1 MKKIVILGR
10 GRAGKSTTAKRL
22 SKITGI
28 PYIELDK
35 YFWKPGLVATP
46 IDEWRKIQ
54 QKLTAGDS
62 WIMDG
67 DLGKYDALEVRM
79 KAADTVIILNFPL
92 YICLYRAIRR
102 SKERS
107 DFWWWLISWRLLS
120 WPKLRRTM
128 DYYAKK
134 ADIKIFNTPDELEEF
149 VISIKKQSA

>member
-10 GRAGKSTTAKRL
+10 GGAGKSTTAKRL

-67 DLGKYDALEVRM
+67 DLGKYDAFEVRM

-107 DFWWWLISWRLLS
+107 DFWWWLISSRLLS

>member
-10 GRAGKSTTAKRL
+10 GGAGKSTTAKRL

-28 PYIELDK
+28 PQIELDK
-35 YFWKPGLVATP
+35 YSWKPGLVATP

>member
-10 GRAGKSTTAKRL
+10 GGAGKSTTAKRL

-67 DLGKYDALEVRM
+67 DLGKYDAFEVRM

-134 ADIKIFNTPDELEEF
+134 ADIKIFNTPGELEEF
-149 VISIKKQSA
+149 VISIKKLSA